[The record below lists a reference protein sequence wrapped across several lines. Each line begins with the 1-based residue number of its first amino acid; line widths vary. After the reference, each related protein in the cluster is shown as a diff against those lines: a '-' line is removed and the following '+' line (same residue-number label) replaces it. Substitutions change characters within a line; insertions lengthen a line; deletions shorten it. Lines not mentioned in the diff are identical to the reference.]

1 MQDAPRYV
9 LQPTAAGHL
18 PWMVRGPNGEWVRCT
33 DHLRQQRRYRISL
46 IINLIVVLMCALLV
60 AYLVT
65 HKYDPQPV
73 QVPIG
78 AGERAAMLAEI
89 QAVTKQRDDLKALTL
104 NYKAQVKRLN
114 ASISDDAAKVAALEA
129 RGQEI
134 SRQNREMAQRMGTTQ
149 GVVLEAKRVLGGS
162 NVKII
167 ER

>member
-1 MQDAPRYV
+1 MIKVPYEYDGLFR
-9 LQPTAAGHL
+9 T
-18 PWMVRGPNGEWVRCT
+18 N
-33 DHLRQQRRYRISL
+33 DHLRKQRRYRISL

-89 QAVTKQRDDLKALTL
+89 QQLTKQRDDLRALAL

-149 GVVLEAKRVLGGS
+149 GVVLEAKRVLGV
-162 NVKII
+162 NVRIV
-167 ER
+167 E